1 MNSKGWVGS
10 CLPARSPP
18 PSLALCRPLAFIV
31 NSLVAKEAH
40 EWLRVTRN
48 KGVRH
53 GSVRDGNGNAANRT
67 GLYFLAVGL
76 KPPPAASAPSG
87 LARESQ
93 DREGRPQRINWGGL
107 GRPRLP
113 RALSRCS
120 HSAGERSGRFRCLY
134 FC

>member
-48 KGVRH
+48 KGVRVGVRH

-76 KPPPAASAPSG
+76 KPPPAASAPSAWLG
-87 LARESQ
+87 SPRTAKG
-93 DREGRPQRINWGGL
+93 GRSASTGAASGGL
-107 GRPRLP
+107 D
-113 RALSRCS
+113 S
-120 HSAGERSGRFRCLY
+120 HAP
-134 FC
+134 